1 MLPLME
7 PGKVTPPFTALLTAL
22 QAGTQG
28 AATRPAGGQPAGY
41 APTPSS
47 STAPV
52 AASAVAFRGSLVRQ
66 VRALIEAAGVDQI
79 TGSGI
84 APPGTSDPPPGSPA
98 AGPGH
103 TNNLADGGLN
113 PDQAAMD
120 ATGTSKEGARP
131 LAALSAF
138 RNLSAATGQLLVRA

>member
-1 MLPLME
+1 
-7 PGKVTPPFTALLTAL
+7 
-22 QAGTQG
+22 
-28 AATRPAGGQPAGY
+28 
-41 APTPSS
+41 
-47 STAPV
+47 
-52 AASAVAFRGSLVRQ
+52 
-66 VRALIEAAGVDQI
+66 
-79 TGSGI
+79 I

-103 TNNLADGGLN
+103 TNTLADGGLN

-138 RNLSAATGQLLVRA
+138 RNLSASTGQLLARAESALRAPDAATLARAAAQAVAPGAVFAGLVAPEAPVL